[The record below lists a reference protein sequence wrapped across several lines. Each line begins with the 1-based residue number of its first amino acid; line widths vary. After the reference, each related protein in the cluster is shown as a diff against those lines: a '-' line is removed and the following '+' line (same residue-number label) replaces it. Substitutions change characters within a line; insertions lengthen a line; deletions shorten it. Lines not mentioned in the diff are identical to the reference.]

1 MIEVAAKKNVAN
13 PGAMTSASKLPS
25 SWMNAKSVLT
35 FFWMPKVEKAKTE
48 RARSAK
54 RPMT

>member
-1 MIEVAAKKNVAN
+1 
-13 PGAMTSASKLPS
+13 MTSASKLPS

>member
-1 MIEVAAKKNVAN
+1 MAN
-13 PGAMTSASKLPS
+13 QGAMTSVSTLPS
-25 SWMNAKSVLT
+25 SWINAKSVLT
-35 FFWMPKVEKAKTE
+35 FSWMPKVEKAKTE